1 MQSCA
6 KVYNDSPCAV
16 LGLQGPVTSSRLNKV
31 DRACGMLWV
40 ASNICGNAPCF
51 KCSYFDIVCL
61 GCPSWNIK
69 PTAFHYHYITST
81 AFSLNH
87 DLFKIP
93 QTIQQHIQHLG
104 AQAFRELS
112 KCTHPDRLR
121 GRLERPPSKEE
132 ALGSWEADPCLR
144 ICFCWNM
151 LE

>member
-31 DRACGMLWV
+31 DRGCGWLQ
-40 ASNICGNAPCF
+40 AICRNAPCF
-51 KCSYFDIVCL
+51 TCSYLISFVS
-61 GCPSWNIK
+61 GV
-69 PTAFHYHYITST
+69 HHETSSPQ
-81 AFSLNH
+81 FLII
-87 DLFKIP
+87 IP
-93 QTIQQHIQHLG
+93 YPQHIQHLG

-132 ALGSWEADPCLR
+132 ALGSWEAERCESMSGVLLL
-144 ICFCWNM
+144 
-151 LE
+151 LEYIIPKLFTAGFEVNVC